1 MYPKRKKLQKPLR
14 STLRWCSYDIWSIES
29 AGFTSKYFKIIS
41 TSPSIHMMSS
51 NS

>member
-29 AGFTSKYFKIIS
+29 AGFTSKYILKEYLPLHLF
-41 TSPSIHMMSS
+41 T
-51 NS
+51 